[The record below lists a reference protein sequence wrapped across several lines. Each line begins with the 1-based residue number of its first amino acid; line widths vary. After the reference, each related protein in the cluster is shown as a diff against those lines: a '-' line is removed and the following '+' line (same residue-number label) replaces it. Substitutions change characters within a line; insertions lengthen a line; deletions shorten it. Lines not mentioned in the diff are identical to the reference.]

1 MGHDEAK
8 PERPGS
14 RLEALERKL
23 DELRDIEAI
32 KQLKAEYCDICDDD
46 HDPDRIVGIFSEDC
60 VWEGKG
66 VAIARG
72 HAELR
77 RLFEG
82 FAREVSFSQHNVF
95 NPRIHVDGDRAHGI
109 WNLLGPFT
117 FREGKRQIW
126 LAVRYEEDYVKIAG
140 RWKIARL
147 LGVGRMAAPYEEG
160 WESKTD
166 SGVFRKD

>member
-1 MGHDEAK
+1 V
-8 PERPGS
+8 S
-14 RLEALERKL
+14 LETLQNQITTL
-23 DELRDIEAI
+23 LDIEAI

-82 FAREVSFSQHNVF
+82 FARQVSFSQHNVF

-117 FREGKRQIW
+117 FREGRRQLW
-126 LAVRYEEDYVKIAG
+126 VAVRYEEDYVKIAG
-140 RWKIARL
+140 KWKIARL
-147 LGVGRMAAPYEEG
+147 LGVGRMAASFEEG
-160 WESKTD
+160 WESTTD
-166 SGVFRKD
+166 SGVFRED